1 MKTDIVLAGVGGQGI
16 LSIATIL
23 GAAALKENL
32 YIKQAEVHGMS
43 QRGGDVQSNLRISSN
58 PIASDLIPL
67 RGADLIVS
75 LEPME
80 ALRYLPYLKKDG
92 WIVTS
97 TAPFINIPNYP
108 EMEVLMNEMNKH
120 QHLVAFD
127 MEELAKEVASA
138 RSSNMVLLGAAAPFI
153 EIETHKIED
162 GIKTIF
168 GAKGEKIVESNLKAF
183 KAGLELANKLVEQNK
198 K

>member
-58 PIASDLIPL
+58 PIASDLIPKG
-67 RGADLIVS
+67 GADLIVS

-80 ALRYLPYLKKDG
+80 ALRYLPYLSATG
-92 WIVTS
+92 WIVTN
-97 TAPFINIPNYP
+97 TTPFVNIENYP
-108 EMEVLMNEMNKH
+108 EKEALEKELFSHKNV
-120 QHLVAFD
+120 VAFD
-127 MEELAKEVASA
+127 MDELAKEVATA
-138 RSSNMVLLGAAAPFI
+138 RCSNMVLLGAAAPFI
-153 EIETHKIED
+153 ELETSKIED
-162 GIKTIF
+162 GIRTVF
-168 GAKGEKIVESNLKAF
+168 GAKGENIVDMNIKAF
-183 KAGLELANKLVEQNK
+183 RAGLKYAEEMSSK